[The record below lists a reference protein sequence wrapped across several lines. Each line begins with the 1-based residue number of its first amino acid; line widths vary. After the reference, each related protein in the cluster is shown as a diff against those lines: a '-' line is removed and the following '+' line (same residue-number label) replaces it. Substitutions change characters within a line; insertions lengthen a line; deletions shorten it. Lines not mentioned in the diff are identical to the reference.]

1 MTQQDPF
8 KQVQAWTTQYVVVS
22 GKLCRLTDNST
33 SKTLFQCD
41 TGSVSEVLEAGYP
54 FLRCGRVA

>member
-8 KQVQAWTTQYVVVS
+8 KQVQSWTNKYLVVS
-22 GKLCRLTDNST
+22 GKPCRLTDNST

-41 TGSVSEVLEAGYP
+41 TGSASEVLDAGYS
-54 FLRCGRVA
+54 FLRCGRIA

>member
-1 MTQQDPF
+1 MNQQDPF
-8 KQVQAWTTQYVVVS
+8 KQVQAWTTKLLVVS

-33 SKTLFQCD
+33 SKTLCQCD
-41 TGSVSEVLEAGYP
+41 TGSVSEVLETGYP

>member
-8 KQVQAWTTQYVVVS
+8 KPVQAWTNTYLVVS
-22 GKLCRLTDNST
+22 GKPCRLIDNST

-41 TGSVSEVLEAGYP
+41 TDSVSEVLETRYP
-54 FLRCGRVA
+54 FLRFGRIV